1 MTSSTIRAFALG
13 LIVSSV
19 IIGTVYNF
27 FMTEKELTMDQMIEI
42 LEENNYL
49 VTKIT
54 NATTDESTDTTTNDE
69 QENSTSDEQS
79 NTSSEQEQEV
89 EEPAP
94 TLVSI
99 TVEAGMNSWDVG
111 KLLEAQN
118 IVKAND
124 FYQAVIASGKETKL
138 KQGTFSIPSNATST
152 EIISII
158 FK

>member
-1 MTSSTIRAFALG
+1 MTSNTIRAFSLG
-13 LIVSSV
+13 LIVSC
-19 IIGTVYNF
+19 IILGTVYNF
-27 FMTEKELTMDQMIEI
+27 FITEKELTQEQMIEI

-54 NATTDESTDTTTNDE
+54 KPTTEDTSSSSSSEE
-69 QENSTSDEQS
+69 QQTPSSDEI
-79 NTSSEQEQEV
+79 V

-94 TLVSI
+94 TFVSI
-99 TVEAGMNSWDVG
+99 TVLAGMNSWDVG
-111 KLLEAQN
+111 KLLESQN
-118 IVKAND
+118 IVTANE
-124 FYQAVIASGKETKL
+124 FYQAVLDSGKETKL